1 MQASAAWT
9 RWVRVGLATGML
21 GVQLDGCAT
30 GGYTPGLTEPD
41 VADRSAAED
50 FALSRVR
57 SGSQIRVTLHDGS
70 IVTGKYR
77 GVERMKDPAY
87 LRRVEE
93 FRRARPDSLAPL
105 PAPGSKIIVHLG
117 RSKARPA
124 RLEAYGLH
132 SLELSWNGKGTPLQV
147 PFDDF
152 LSVTDSS
159 GHEWYRR
166 ALWTEAGKGRL
177 PSFAQIEMD
186 TDQGR
191 EAFPVDQISNVY
203 ARTSSGEW
211 VAAAL
216 IIVGLGAIVLIAI
229 GAAPY
234 YYYPSCTGSGYYTL
248 RNELRSAP

>member
-1 MQASAAWT
+1 LQANAAWT
-9 RWVRVGLATGML
+9 RWVRVGVATGML

-30 GGYTPGLTEPD
+30 GGYSPGLTESP
-41 VADRSAAED
+41 VADRGAAED
-50 FALSRVR
+50 FALSRVTR
-57 SGSQIRVTLHDGS
+57 GSNIRVTLYDGS

-77 GVERMKDPAY
+77 GVERMTDEAY

-93 FRRARPDSLAPL
+93 FRTARADSLPAL
-105 PAPGSKIIVHLG
+105 PAPGSGIVVHVS

-124 RLEAYGLH
+124 RLDAYGLH
-132 SLELSWNGKGTPLQV
+132 SLELRWNGKGEPRLV

-166 ALWTEAGKGRL
+166 ALWTEAGKGRV
-177 PSFAQIEMD
+177 PSFAQLEMD

-229 GAAPY
+229 AAAPY
-234 YYYPSCTGSGYYTL
+234 YYYPSCTGYYGQRYDL
-248 RNELRSAP
+248 RGAP